1 MSKQIFVDLTTAF
14 DAAEKDDT
22 VRCVVVN
29 AEAALSAPAATSP
42 R

>member
-14 DAAEKDDT
+14 DAAEKDDN
-22 VRCVVVN
+22 VR
-29 AEAALSAPAATSP
+29 AWWSTPRAAPSAPAATSP